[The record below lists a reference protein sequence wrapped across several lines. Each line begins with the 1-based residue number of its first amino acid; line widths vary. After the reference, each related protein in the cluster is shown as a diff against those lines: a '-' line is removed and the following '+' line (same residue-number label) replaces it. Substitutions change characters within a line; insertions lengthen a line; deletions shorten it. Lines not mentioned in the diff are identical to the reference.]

1 MLRNVP
7 VMRVKEWSKDMA
19 GGTVVGLDVGSQ
31 LIKVVE
37 LRRAGNGV
45 EVTALDLAPTP
56 QDAIDNGL
64 IIDAQLLGKAV
75 KDLLS
80 KAHISVKKCVSS
92 VSGQSAVVVRVLEVP
107 QVSESELGNQMQF
120 EAERQVPFSLTE
132 SIMDFCPIPRPEGYA
147 EGAMMEVLLAVAQSD
162 LVDKHVEM
170 LFAAGLKPDAIDVE
184 PIAVGRALLEIG
196 QSPNTPGYTV
206 AIINIGASNTDVSIF
221 RDKLLSFPRTIPMA
235 GDQLTRAIADYM
247 QVDLVTAEQYKR
259 EHGEVLMGQQ
269 APSTFTGQTD
279 VGFTGGGF
287 TDFSSAEI
295 ATPATHM
302 PFDFSTST
310 GTPTFATEEQSAFA
324 VPGASPQA
332 SPFDFSAQTGESTG
346 TAEHVAPAT
355 GTAETGFATA
365 ETAFGSADSGF
376 QTMEVLPTQWS
387 PSTGEMSS
395 GTGTGLSNPEDA
407 LKAQIFNC
415 IAPVLAELIAE
426 IRRSLDYYRGRNT
439 EARIDEVLL
448 TGGSANLRNLAPFVE
463 QELGIPTRV
472 ANPLQGINVTSKS
485 YSPDHL
491 AQIGSLFPVSIG
503 LGARDL
509 VATPGGKKRR

>member
-1 MLRNVP
+1 
-7 VMRVKEWSKDMA
+7 MA

-37 LRRAGNGV
+37 LRRTGSSV

-56 QDAIDNGL
+56 QEAIDNGL

-80 KAHISVKKCVSS
+80 RAHITAKKCVSS
-92 VSGQSAVVVRVLEVP
+92 VSGQSAVVVRVLEIP

-184 PIAVGRALLEIG
+184 PIAVGRALLEVG

-206 AIINIGASNTDVSIF
+206 AIINLGASNTDISIF

-235 GDQLTRAIADYM
+235 GDQLTRAIAEYM
-247 QVDLVTAEQYKR
+247 QVDMVTAEQYKR
-259 EHGEVLMGQQ
+259 EHGEVLMGQLV
-269 APSTFTGQTD
+269 APATFTGQTD
-279 VGFTGGGF
+279 VGMTGGGF
-287 TDFSSAEI
+287 HDFGTSEI
-295 ATPATHM
+295 ATPSAHM
-302 PFDFSTST
+302 PFDFSTP
-310 GTPTFATEEQSAFA
+310 GATPTFATEEQSAFT
-324 VPGASPQA
+324 VPGAAPQA
-332 SPFDFSAQTGESTG
+332 SPFDFSAQSG
-346 TAEHVAPAT
+346 TTDQGT
-355 GTAETGFATA
+355 GTAETGFGTA
-365 ETAFGSADSGF
+365 ETAFGSGDSSAF
-376 QTMEVLPTQWS
+376 TTMEVVPTQWV
-387 PSTGEMSS
+387 PSTGEMTSS
-395 GTGTGLSNPEDA
+395 TGVVNADDA
-407 LKAQIFNC
+407 LKVQIFNC
-415 IAPVLAELIAE
+415 IAPVLAELVQE
-426 IRRSLDYYRGRNT
+426 IRRSLDYYRGRNS
-439 EARIDEVLL
+439 EARIDEILL
-448 TGGSANLRNLAPFVE
+448 TGGSSNVKNLAPFIE

-472 ANPLQGINVTSKS
+472 ANPLQGLNVTSKN

-491 AQIGSLFPVSIG
+491 AQIGSLFPVCIG

-509 VATPGGKKRR
+509 MANSGGKKRR